1 MYIYVHYQK
10 KGMDVGCIYGQKRV
24 GDCSGGEVKERGNT
38 GARASR
44 PSMCGSGTWT
54 DANSTNTVTVYID
67 CSSLLMTDS
76 S

>member
-1 MYIYVHYQK
+1 
-10 KGMDVGCIYGQKRV
+10 MDKKRV
-24 GDCSGGEVKERGNT
+24 GDSSGGEVKERGNT